1 MRIASSMPRTFSP
14 VPIPPS
20 QINRGLLTSTTEGA
34 AVPAGD
40 PVLTAE
46 RGYLAQAR
54 ADLRRMREHTLSLR
68 ALGGDRVSEAYLA
81 AALYRR
87 AKSLADD
94 PSVPLFFGRID
105 LETDE
110 SFHIGRRHVMDAA
123 GDPVVVDW
131 RADVSGAFYRA
142 TRMDRHGVTRRRRFG
157 FAGGEITS
165 YEDEHLSDTTERH
178 VRSRILTEEI
188 ERPRV
193 GPMRDIV
200 ATIQPEQYDVVSAD
214 LDQTICVQGAPGT
227 GKTAV
232 GLHRAAYLLHAHRT
246 RLARSGV
253 LVVGPNHAFM
263 HYIGQVL
270 PALGEV
276 EVRQVTVAELV
287 EGVPVRSADP
297 SPAAALKGDPRM
309 AEVIRRAVWRH
320 VQEPTDALVVPR
332 GTRRWR
338 VPAHE
343 VGEAIEALRQRHD
356 PYSVGRALLPQRL
369 AHLVLLRMEAS
380 AEVTDDRVQDA
391 VARTRPVR
399 QLVDSVWPAVD
410 SVRLVMRLLGEPEYL
425 ADVAGDLLTDDERRS
440 IRWTRPARGPGSAP
454 WTHADA
460 VLVDEARGAIERIPT
475 VGHVVLDEAQDLSP
489 MELRAVGRRASTAS
503 ATVLGDI
510 AQGTTPWATESWAA
524 ALDHLDARDAHVEV
538 LRQGFRVPAA
548 VVALSA
554 RLLPTIAPAVDPPEP
569 VRTNPGRL
577 DIVPVDDVVAG
588 ATAALSDVAA
598 REGSVGVIAADADAD
613 RLRAALEAA
622 GSDIGAVDDG
632 DDQRLVLVPAS
643 LAKGLEFDHV
653 IVVEPAVIAA
663 AEPRGLRRL
672 YVVLTRAVSSLTIV
686 HAQPLPVALSR
697 DQV

>member
-1 MRIASSMPRTFSP
+1 VTGRP
-14 VPIPPS
+14 VVSNRPPVS
-20 QINRGLLTSTTEGA
+20 EDR
-34 AVPAGD
+34 
-40 PVLTAE
+40 VLTAE
-46 RGYLAQAR
+46 RAYLTQAR
-54 ADLRRMREHTLSLR
+54 ADLRRMREHTLSLK

-87 AKSLADD
+87 AQSLLDD
-94 PSVPLFFGRID
+94 HSVPLFFGRID
-105 LETDE
+105 LETNE
-110 SFHIGRRHVMDAA
+110 TFHIGRRHVMDAA

-131 RADVSGAFYRA
+131 RADISAAFYRA
-142 TRMDRHGVTRRRRFG
+142 TRRDPLGVHLRRRFG

-165 YEDEHLSDTTERH
+165 YEDEHLADTTECD

-214 LDQTICVQGAPGT
+214 LSQTICVQGAPGT

-232 GLHRAAYLLHAHRT
+232 GLHRAAFLLHAHRMK
-246 RLARSGV
+246 LARTGV
-253 LVVGPNHAFM
+253 LVVGPNRAFM

-276 EVRQVTVAELV
+276 DVRQVTVAELV
-287 EGVPVRSADP
+287 EGVPVRSVDP
-297 SPAAALKGDPRM
+297 PAVAALKGDSRL
-309 AEVIRRAVWRH
+309 AQVIQRAVWKH
-320 VQEPTDALVVPR
+320 VGTAAEALVVPR

-343 VGEAIEALRQRHD
+343 VADAIAALRDRRD
-356 PYSVGRALLPQRL
+356 PYSVGRDLLPRRL
-369 AHLVLLRMEAS
+369 AHLVLLRMEA
-380 AEVTDDRVQDA
+380 AGHITDDRVQEA
-391 VARTRPVR
+391 VARSRPVHE
-399 QLVDSVWPAVD
+399 LVATVWPAVD
-410 SVRLVMRLLGEPEYL
+410 PVRLVMRLLGEPEFL
-425 ADVAGDLLTDDERRS
+425 AGVAGDLLDAGERQL
-440 IRWTRPARGPGSAP
+440 ITWDRPARGPGSAP
-454 WTHADA
+454 WSHADA

-510 AQGTTPWATESWAA
+510 AQGTTPWATESWSD
-524 ALDHLDARDAHVEV
+524 ALKHLGATDAQVEV

-548 VVALSA
+548 VVELSA
-554 RLLPTIAPAVDPPEP
+554 RLLPIIAPTVDPPEP
-569 VRTNPGRL
+569 VRANPGRL
-577 DIVPVDDVVAG
+577 DIVPVDDIVIG
-588 ATAALSDVAA
+588 ATIALSDVAA
-598 REGSVGVIAADADAD
+598 REGSVGLMTADSDSE
-613 RLRAALEAA
+613 RLRTALDRA
-622 GSDIGAVDDG
+622 GIGVGSVDDE
-632 DDQRLVLVPAS
+632 DDPRVVLVPAS

-653 IVVEPAVIAA
+653 IVIEPAAIVA

-686 HAQPLPVALSR
+686 HAQPLPVALRPSGAI
-697 DQV
+697 

>member
-1 MRIASSMPRTFSP
+1 
-14 VPIPPS
+14 
-20 QINRGLLTSTTEGA
+20 
-34 AVPAGD
+34 VPAVD
-40 PVLTAE
+40 PVLASE
-46 RGYLAQAR
+46 RAYLAQAR
-54 ADLRRMREHTLSLR
+54 IDLQRMREHTLSLK

-81 AALYRR
+81 AALHRR

-105 LETDE
+105 LDTDE
-110 SFHIGRRHVMDAA
+110 SFHIGRRHVMDTT

-131 RADVSGAFYRA
+131 RADISGAFYRA
-142 TRMDRHGVTRRRRFG
+142 TRRDNQGVSRRRRFG

-165 YEDEHLSDTTERH
+165 YEDEHLRDTAQPDVT
-178 VRSRILTEEI
+178 SRILTEEI

-200 ATIQPEQYDVVSAD
+200 ATIQPEQYDVVSAE

-232 GLHRAAYLLHAHRT
+232 GLHRAAFLLHAHRT

-253 LVVGPNHAFM
+253 LVVGPNRAFM

-276 EVRQVTVAELV
+276 DVRQVTVAELV
-287 EGVPVRSADP
+287 ESVPVHSVDP
-297 SPAAALKGDPRM
+297 PDVASLKGDPRM
-309 AEVIRRAVWRH
+309 AEVIHRAVWRH
-320 VQEPTDALVVPR
+320 VGISADALVVPR

-338 VPAHE
+338 VPASE
-343 VGEAIEALRQRHD
+343 VTEAIATLRDRGD

-391 VARTRPVR
+391 IAKSRPVR
-399 QLVDSVWPAVD
+399 ELVDSVWPALD
-410 SVRLVMRLLGEPEYL
+410 PVRLTMRLLGEPDYL
-425 ADVAGDLLTDDERRS
+425 ADVAGDLLTNEERRL
-440 IRWTRPARGPGSAP
+440 IRWARPVRGPRSAP

-460 VLVDEARGAIERIPT
+460 VLVDEARGAIERMPT

-489 MELRAVGRRASTAS
+489 MELRAVGRRAGASS

-510 AQGTTPWATESWAA
+510 AQGTTPWATESWTA
-524 ALDHLDARDAHVEV
+524 ALDHLGSRDAHVEV

-569 VRTNPGRL
+569 VRANPGRL

-588 ATAALSDVAA
+588 AVAALSEVAA
-598 REGSVGVIAADADAD
+598 REGSVGLIAADADVP
-613 RLRAALEAA
+613 RLRAALRAVVPEV
-622 GSDIGAVDDG
+622 GSIDDE
-632 DDQRLVLVPAS
+632 DDPRLALVPAS
-643 LAKGLEFDHV
+643 LSKGLEFDHV
-653 IVVEPAVIAA
+653 IVVEPAAIAA
-663 AEPRGLRRL
+663 AELRGLRRL
-672 YVVLTRAVSSLTIV
+672 YVVITRAVSSLTIV
-686 HAQPLPVALSR
+686 HAQPLPADLR
-697 DQV
+697 

>member
-1 MRIASSMPRTFSP
+1 VS
-14 VPIPPS
+14 
-20 QINRGLLTSTTEGA
+20 
-34 AVPAGD
+34 AVD
-40 PVLTAE
+40 PTLTAE
-46 RGYLAQAR
+46 RAYLAQAR
-54 ADLRRMREHTLSLR
+54 DDLRRMREHTLSLK

-87 AKSLADD
+87 AQSLVDD

-105 LETDE
+105 VETDE
-110 SFHIGRRHVMDAA
+110 SFHIGRRHVMDAV

-131 RADVSGAFYRA
+131 RADISGAFYRA
-142 TRMDRHGVTRRRRFG
+142 TRNDPQGVTLRRRFG

-165 YEDEHLSDTTERH
+165 YEDEHLADSTEAD
-178 VRSRILTEEI
+178 VTSRILTEEI

-214 LDQTICVQGAPGT
+214 LDETICVQGAPGT

-253 LVVGPNHAFM
+253 LVIGPNRAFM

-276 EVRQVTVAELV
+276 DVRQVTVAELV
-287 EGVPVRSADP
+287 ESVPVGSVDP
-297 SPAAALKGDPRM
+297 PDVATLKGDPRM
-309 AEVIRRAVWRH
+309 AEVIHRAVWRH
-320 VQEPTDALVVPR
+320 IRKPTDALVVPR
-332 GTRRWR
+332 GSRRWR
-338 VPAHE
+338 IPP
-343 VGEAIEALRQRHD
+343 GEIVDAIEALRDRSD
-356 PYSVGRALLPQRL
+356 PYAVGRDLLPLRL

-391 VARTRPVR
+391 VARSRPVR
-399 QLVDSVWPAVD
+399 VLVDGVWPALD
-410 SVRLVMRLLGEPEYL
+410 PVRLVLRLLGEPEFL
-425 ADVAGDLLTDDERRS
+425 AEAAGDLFDADERRL
-440 IRWTRPARGPGSAP
+440 IQWTRPVRGPRTAP
-454 WTHADA
+454 WSHADA

-489 MELRAVGRRASTAS
+489 MELRAVGRRAGPVSV
-503 ATVLGDI
+503 TVLGDI
-510 AQGTTPWATESWAA
+510 AQGTTPWATESWTA
-524 ALDHLDARDAHVEV
+524 ALGHLGTTDAHVEV

-554 RLLPTIAPAVDPPEP
+554 RLLPTIAPAIDPPEP

-577 DIVPVDDVVAG
+577 DIVQVEDVMTG
-588 ATAALSDVAA
+588 ATTALADVAV
-598 REGSVGVIAADADAD
+598 REGSVGLIAADGDIK
-613 RLRAALEAA
+613 RLRAAFDRA
-622 GSDIGAVDDG
+622 GTNVGAIDDE
-632 DDQRLVLVPAS
+632 DDPRLVLVPAT

-653 IVVEPAVIAA
+653 IVVEPAAIAA

-686 HAQPLPVALSR
+686 HAQPLPLPLR
-697 DQV
+697 